1 MQMAAYVEQN
11 FMYTSKAYDLGRGQ
25 RTDVVE
31 NRKFVRPGPGTY
43 EQIDSFGKF
52 KEDKAAKGFA

>member
-1 MQMAAYVEQN
+1 
-11 FMYTSKAYDLGRGQ
+11 MYTSKAYDLGRGQ